1 MIRLKEVSN
10 LRFLPLTE
18 MSIEGI
24 SYASPRKLIGQ
35 AQTGVINNRYH
46 PPQKQ
51 IFFSKY
57 HILLPTFS
65 SPTFIKAIYARV
77 PLVVIVCF
85 TRFTKVITNKTRNQI
100 VWKRSFHLI
109 QIQLTQK

>member
-1 MIRLKEVSN
+1 MIRLREVSN

-18 MSIEGI
+18 MSIGGI

-46 PPQKQ
+46 PPKNN
-51 IFFSKY
+51 FFLGKY
-57 HILLPTFS
+57 NIPTFS

-109 QIQLTQK
+109 QIQPTQK